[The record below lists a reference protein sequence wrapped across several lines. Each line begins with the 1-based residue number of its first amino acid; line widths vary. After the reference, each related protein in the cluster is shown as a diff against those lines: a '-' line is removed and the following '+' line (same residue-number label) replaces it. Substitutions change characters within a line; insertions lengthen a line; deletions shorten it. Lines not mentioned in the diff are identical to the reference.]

1 MVLAA
6 VAAQELVQADR
17 VLLVAMVQLAQLE
30 AAVAVIM
37 DPMMFLLVMVVM
49 AMQITLLVAAVAEE
63 MIGMVAMHRV
73 LH

>member
-1 MVLAA
+1 
-6 VAAQELVQADR
+6 
-17 VLLVAMVQLAQLE
+17 
-30 AAVAVIM
+30 M

-63 MIGMVAMHRV
+63 MIGMVTMHRV